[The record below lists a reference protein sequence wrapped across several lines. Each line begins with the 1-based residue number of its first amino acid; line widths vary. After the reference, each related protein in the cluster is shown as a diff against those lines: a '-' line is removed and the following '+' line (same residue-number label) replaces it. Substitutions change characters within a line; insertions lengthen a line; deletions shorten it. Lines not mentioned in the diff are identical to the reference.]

1 MDSFW
6 FHEDLTWIHDLSNY
20 WHDRPEVG
28 QGFHNLTNED
38 FKLGNSAVGPQ
49 PVLLV
54 SLWRIKDT
62 KFVDHQPEILL
73 VILGE
78 VYSPMITGPDLWN
91 TMDYISSYQFSLV
104 LDVHIP
110 VKPTRRLDPQK
121 TYGPMDLC
129 LLRRSPSP
137 KKSEANL
144 AAKCR
149 NSLAFY
155 RPDTKF
161 IPSGKLP

>member
-20 WHDRPEVG
+20 WHDHPEVG

-104 LDVHIP
+104 LDVHILCETDAASR
-110 VKPTRRLDPQK
+110 PTKNLW
-121 TYGPMDLC
+121 TYGPM
-129 LLRRSPSP
+129 S
-137 KKSEANL
+137 
-144 AAKCR
+144 AAKIPQSQEVR
-149 NSLAFY
+149 SESGGQMPKFFGY
-155 RPDTKF
+155 RPNTKF